1 MAQIKTHPKMIDE
14 ILEIVNKSTD
24 VVQTLQNAYKIPYFK
39 KYMEL
44 AVSEKWSTIDIKDI
58 KFKQH
63 GYHRSMA
70 GAMLLSN
77 QTWKIIDQ
85 IIMTE
90 EVKESSKLTHF
101 KALSE
106 MLYESESKV
115 LTAILTK
122 DITSLYENIKFED
135 IVGSLNDAA

>member
-1 MAQIKTHPKMIDE
+1 MIDE